1 MAGLDYKVFLSLND
15 LNSVLIWFQW
25 TLDLTEYEKT
35 FLDQAAEVNAWDRL
49 LMENGEKV
57 GVPGG

>member
-1 MAGLDYKVFLSLND
+1 M
-15 LNSVLIWFQW
+15 
-25 TLDLTEYEKT
+25 DLTEYEKT

-57 GVPGG
+57 GVPRG

>member
-1 MAGLDYKVFLSLND
+1 M
-15 LNSVLIWFQW
+15 
-25 TLDLTEYEKT
+25 DLTEYEKT